1 MKLLLARPPSRKVA
15 ILTPPLGL
23 GYLAAVAR
31 NAGHQVAIFDGP
43 GLHGGLDALETELRR
58 FRPDVLGVQ
67 LFSCDQRA
75 VERVLNLGRRWRSDL
90 ITMIGGPH
98 VNGEPTLAM
107 ARLPAADLGFQG
119 EAEPG
124 LVALLARLD
133 AGDAPGSPEVPGLVW
148 RRDGDVV
155 VNPPGRNADLGELP
169 WPAWDLMPP
178 EAYPAAPHGTFSR
191 RLPTAPLV
199 TTRGCPC
206 LCSYCSVDL
215 VHGRAIR
222 RRSAV
227 DIVDEIEHLHRQ
239 HGVNEVNLEDDA
251 FSASKAHAM
260 AFCEELL
267 RRGLDIP
274 WTLPNGV
281 RLDRLDV
288 ELVRTMERAG
298 CHTMAVGIESGS
310 DAVLA
315 HMRKGLDLAT
325 VESRLEMIARETDI
339 QLQGMFMVGYPTE
352 TMADID
358 RTVEL
363 ALRLPLQ
370 RAQFG
375 LFLPLPGTAIYRQLV
390 ESGEID
396 PRRLDW
402 ESFVVHRGAYSPPGI
417 TPRQLRRA
425 RNRAFRRFYL
435 RPRIMREL
443 ARQVHS
449 ASQWRTVLGRV
460 GRYLR

>member
-1 MKLLLARPPSRKVA
+1 MRLLLVRPPSRKVA

-31 NAGHQVAIFDGP
+31 EAGHRVRIFDGP
-43 GLHGGLDALETELRR
+43 GLHGGLAELERELQR
-58 FRPDVLGVQ
+58 FQPDVLGVQ
-67 LFSCDQRA
+67 LFSCDQGA
-75 VERVLNLGRRWRSDL
+75 VREVLALGRRWRSDL
-90 ITMIGGPH
+90 VTLIGGPH
-98 VNGEPTLAM
+98 VNGEPALAM
-107 ARLPAADLGFQG
+107 AGQPDADLGIQG
-119 EAEPG
+119 EGEPG
-124 LVALLARLD
+124 LVALLERLE
-133 AGDAPGSPEVPGLVW
+133 AGLEPASPDLPGLVW
-148 RRDGDVV
+148 RRDGQVEI
-155 VNPPGRNADLGELP
+155 NAPGRNRSLDELP
-169 WPAWDLMPP
+169 WPAWDLFPP
-178 EAYPAAPHGTFSR
+178 ESYPAAPHGTFSK
-191 RLPTAPLV
+191 RLPTAPMI

-206 LCSYCSVDL
+206 LCSYCSVDK

-222 RRSAV
+222 RRSAT
-227 DIVDEIEHLHRQ
+227 DIVDEIEHLHRRY
-239 HGVNEVNLEDDA
+239 GVNEVNLEDDA
-251 FSASKAHAM
+251 FTASKAHAM

-288 ELVRTMERAG
+288 ELVRIMERAG
-298 CHTMAVGIESGS
+298 CHAMAVGIESGS

-315 HMRKGLDLAT
+315 HMRKGLDLGT
-325 VESRLEMIARETDI
+325 IEERLNTIVHETDI
-339 QLQGMFMVGYPTE
+339 QLQGMFILGYPTE

-390 ESGEID
+390 DSGEID
-396 PRRLDW
+396 PATLDW
-402 ESFVVHRGAYSPPGI
+402 ERFVVHQGAYAPPGVS
-417 TPRQLRRA
+417 PDQLRRA

-435 RPRIMREL
+435 RPRIMKEL
-443 ARQVHS
+443 AKQVHS
-449 ASQWRTVLGRV
+449 PSQWKTVLGRV

>member
-1 MKLLLARPPSRKVA
+1 
-15 ILTPPLGL
+15 
-23 GYLAAVAR
+23 VAR
-31 NAGHQVAIFDGP
+31 EAGHRVRVFDGP
-43 GLHGGLDALETELRR
+43 GLHGGLPELERELRR
-58 FRPDVLGVQ
+58 FQPDVLGVQ
-67 LFSCDQRA
+67 LFSCDQGA
-75 VERVLNLGRRWRSDL
+75 VRDVLALGRRWHSDL
-90 ITMIGGPH
+90 ITLVGGPH
-98 VNGEPTLAM
+98 VNGEPILAM
-107 ARLPAADLGFQG
+107 AGQPEADLGIQG
-119 EAEPG
+119 EGESG
-124 LVALLARLD
+124 LVALLARLEGGLEP
-133 AGDAPGSPEVPGLVW
+133 ASPEVPGLVW
-148 RRDGDVV
+148 RRDGQVV
-155 VNPPGRNADLGELP
+155 VNPPGRNHDLDALP

-178 EAYPAAPHGTFSR
+178 QRYPAAPHGTFSK
-191 RLPTAPLV
+191 RLPTAPLI

-222 RRSAV
+222 RRSAA
-227 DIVDEIEHLHRQ
+227 DIVDEIELLHGKY
-239 HGVNEVNLEDDA
+239 GVNEVNLEDDA
-251 FSASKAHAM
+251 FTASKAHAM
-260 AFCEELL
+260 AFCDEIL

-298 CHTMAVGIESGS
+298 CHALAVGIESGS

-325 VESRLEMIARETDI
+325 IEERLTTIVRETDI
-339 QLQGMFMVGYPTE
+339 QLQGMFMLGYPTE
-352 TMADID
+352 SMADID

-396 PRRLDW
+396 PESLDW
-402 ESFVVHRGAYSPPGI
+402 ESFVVHKGAYTPPGVSFE
-417 TPRQLRRA
+417 QLRRA

-449 ASQWRTVLGRV
+449 PSQWRTVLGRV
-460 GRYLR
+460 TRYLR